1 MTPKQLKKLQN
12 MKQGGMQRMGRP
24 RMSAD
29 GTTRETFTACLSA
42 ANLNWVTSQI
52 EKTGDTAKGS
62 KGRWLD
68 NLLND
73 LRTRG

>member
-1 MTPKQLKKLQN
+1 

-24 RMSAD
+24 RMSPD
-29 GTTRETFTACLSA
+29 GTPRETFTACISTQ
-42 ANLNWVTSQI
+42 NLNWVTSQI
-52 EKTGDTAKGS
+52 EQTGDTAKGA

>member
-1 MTPKQLKKLQN
+1 MTPEELKILQN
-12 MKQGGMQRMGRP
+12 NKKGMQRMGRP

-52 EKTGDTAKGS
+52 EKTGDTTKGA

-73 LRTRG
+73 VRTRG

>member
-1 MTPKQLKKLQN
+1 
-12 MKQGGMQRMGRP
+12 MQRMGRP
-24 RMSAD
+24 RMSPD
-29 GTTRETFTACLSA
+29 GSTRETFTACLSA

-52 EKTGDTAKGS
+52 EKTGDTTKGA

-73 LRTRG
+73 IRTRG